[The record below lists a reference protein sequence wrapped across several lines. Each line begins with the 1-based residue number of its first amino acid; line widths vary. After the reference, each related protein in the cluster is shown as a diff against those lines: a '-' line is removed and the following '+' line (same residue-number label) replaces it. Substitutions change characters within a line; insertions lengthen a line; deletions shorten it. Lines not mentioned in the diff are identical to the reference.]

1 MIPFN
6 KPYKSGKEINY
17 IIKAQKNNKISDKGE
32 FYYKCINL
40 LKKQLK
46 AKYILL
52 TNSCTSALEVSA
64 LILDIKP
71 GDEVI
76 IPSFSY
82 VSTANAFVKFGATP
96 VFVDINKNNLCIDV
110 KLIEKKITPK
120 TKAIVAVN
128 YAGLS
133 CNYEKLIKICKK
145 NKIKLIED
153 AAQSYLAEFKKKKL
167 GTLGD
172 FGCLS
177 FHETKNITCGNG
189 GALILKNKKDYI
201 KASYVIDKGTNK
213 KDYINGKIKKYEWVS
228 KGSSYACS
236 EINSAYLFA
245 QLQKGEWVTL
255 YRKNIWEKYN
265 AFFKKNYRSKIITR
279 PLIEKYN
286 NNNGHIYY
294 ILLKNKIYRDQF
306 IRSCKKLGVETSFH
320 YLPLHQSKMI
330 RSIKGKKNDL
340 KNSINISNRIVRL
353 PLWVGLDKDLKIIM
367 KVIRK
372 VLSQKIFNCNI

>member
-1 MIPFN
+1 M
-6 KPYKSGKEINY
+6 
-17 IIKAQKNNKISDKGE
+17 
-32 FYYKCINL
+32 
-40 LKKQLK
+40 
-46 AKYILL
+46 
-52 TNSCTSALEVSA
+52 
-64 LILDIKP
+64 
-71 GDEVI
+71 
-76 IPSFSY
+76 
-82 VSTANAFVKFGATP
+82 
-96 VFVDINKNNLCIDV
+96 
-110 KLIEKKITPK
+110 
-120 TKAIVAVN
+120 
-128 YAGLS
+128 
-133 CNYEKLIKICKK
+133 
-145 NKIKLIED
+145 
-153 AAQSYLAEFKKKKL
+153 
-167 GTLGD
+167 
-172 FGCLS
+172 
-177 FHETKNITCGNG
+177 
-189 GALILKNKKDYI
+189 
-201 KASYVIDKGTNK
+201 
-213 KDYINGKIKKYEWVS
+213 
-228 KGSSYACS
+228 
-236 EINSAYLFA
+236 FA

>member
-6 KPYKSGKEINY
+6 KPYKSGNEIHY
-17 IIKAQKNNKISDKGE
+17 IKKVQKNNKIADKGE
-32 FYYKCINL
+32 FYNKCTEL

-46 AKYILL
+46 AKFILL
-52 TNSCTSALEVSA
+52 TNSCTSALEASA
-64 LILDIKP
+64 LLLNIKP

-96 VFVDINKNNLCIDV
+96 IFVDIDKNNLCIDI
-110 KLIEKKITPK
+110 KLIEKKITLR

-128 YAGLS
+128 YAGIS
-133 CNYEKLIKICKK
+133 CDYVKLKRLCKK

-153 AAQSYLAEFKKKKL
+153 AAQSYLAEFKRKKL

-172 FGCLS
+172 YGCLS

-189 GALILKNKKDYI
+189 GALILKNKNDYI
-201 KASYVIDKGTNK
+201 KANYIIDKGTNK
-213 KDYINGKIKKYEWVS
+213 KDYINNKVKKYTWVS

-245 QLQKGEWVTL
+245 QLQKGEWVTS
-255 YRKNIWEKYN
+255 YRKKIWENYDD
-265 AFFKKNYRSKIITR
+265 FFKNNFKSKKISR
-279 PLIEKYN
+279 PFQEKYN

-294 ILLKNKIYRDQF
+294 ILFKNNLLRNEF
-306 IRSCKKLGVETSFH
+306 IKRCKKFGVEMSFH
-320 YLPLHQSKMI
+320 YLPLHKSRMMKNIISK
-330 RSIKGKKNDL
+330 KDDFKY
-340 KNSINISNRIVRL
+340 SINISKRIVRL
-353 PLWVGLDKDLKIIM
+353 PIWVGLDKDLKIVKRI
-367 KVIRK
+367 IRK
-372 VLSQKIFNCNI
+372 VLSQKIFDCNV